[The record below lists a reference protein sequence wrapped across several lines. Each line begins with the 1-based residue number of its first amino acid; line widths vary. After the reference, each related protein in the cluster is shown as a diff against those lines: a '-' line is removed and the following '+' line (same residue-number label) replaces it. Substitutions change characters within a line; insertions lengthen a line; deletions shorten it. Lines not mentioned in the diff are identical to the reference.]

1 MGSGHLPDA
10 QQESSLGPTRV
21 PVFGCVGPFT
31 HMCFIASVCYMCVY
45 LTVLVDVCVCV
56 CVSTNSVRYL
66 GMCLYAYVC
75 FIMSKCDVPVWVGV
89 HACVSL
95 NMLMCGTVCVH
106 V

>member
-1 MGSGHLPDA
+1 
-10 QQESSLGPTRV
+10 
-21 PVFGCVGPFT
+21 
-31 HMCFIASVCYMCVY
+31 MCVY